1 VYLSLSLSLKC
12 INILQKKKKK
22 KNYTF
27 LVGVLYV
34 MGSSAAL
41 KRVLSLFFS
50 LFNETGY
57 IHRVVT
63 LLSLSLGRPQ
73 KEKRVK
79 EEEIPNDAS
88 VWGRVHHHP
97 PHTHKA
103 KKGKTFTVHSVALLP
118 FLLQVPKR
126 ADGPRKRDTRFSPE
140 ARKGNADMKRR
151 PSRAINRLSFEQ
163 LVDKTPGQHFSIGND
178 YKTGREVRRERTND
192 QGRQVHFINLDSVP
206 GRGQPSDNRQT
217 VLDRPWPVRPRM
229 ARLPNNTY
237 LSIGQM
243 NKKERTGSTMATC

>member
-1 VYLSLSLSLKC
+1 
-12 INILQKKKKK
+12 
-22 KNYTF
+22 
-27 LVGVLYV
+27 
-34 MGSSAAL
+34 
-41 KRVLSLFFS
+41 
-50 LFNETGY
+50 
-57 IHRVVT
+57 
-63 LLSLSLGRPQ
+63 
-73 KEKRVK
+73 
-79 EEEIPNDAS
+79 
-88 VWGRVHHHP
+88 
-97 PHTHKA
+97 
-103 KKGKTFTVHSVALLP
+103 
-118 FLLQVPKR
+118 
-126 ADGPRKRDTRFSPE
+126 
-140 ARKGNADMKRR
+140 MKRR

>member
-1 VYLSLSLSLKC
+1 
-12 INILQKKKKK
+12 
-22 KNYTF
+22 
-27 LVGVLYV
+27 

-63 LLSLSLGRPQ
+63 LLSLSLSLGRPQ

-103 KKGKTFTVHSVALLP
+103 KKGKKPSLFTLLRCCHFFSRCQKGQTGQEKETQD
-118 FLLQVPKR
+118 FLLR
-126 ADGPRKRDTRFSPE
+126 LA
-140 ARKGNADMKRR
+140 GNADMKRR

-178 YKTGREVRRERTND
+178 LKPVER
-192 QGRQVHFINLDSVP
+192 
-206 GRGQPSDNRQT
+206 
-217 VLDRPWPVRPRM
+217 
-229 ARLPNNTY
+229 
-237 LSIGQM
+237 
-243 NKKERTGSTMATC
+243 

>member
-1 VYLSLSLSLKC
+1 
-12 INILQKKKKK
+12 
-22 KNYTF
+22 
-27 LVGVLYV
+27 
-34 MGSSAAL
+34 
-41 KRVLSLFFS
+41 
-50 LFNETGY
+50 
-57 IHRVVT
+57 
-63 LLSLSLGRPQ
+63 
-73 KEKRVK
+73 
-79 EEEIPNDAS
+79 
-88 VWGRVHHHP
+88 VHHHP

-243 NKKERTGSTMATC
+243 NKKERTGSTMATCWKKASPFSLRVGPIDPAKPVTAETVDMNKRNDHKTNRRRSREKTHKRWQWHFTTR